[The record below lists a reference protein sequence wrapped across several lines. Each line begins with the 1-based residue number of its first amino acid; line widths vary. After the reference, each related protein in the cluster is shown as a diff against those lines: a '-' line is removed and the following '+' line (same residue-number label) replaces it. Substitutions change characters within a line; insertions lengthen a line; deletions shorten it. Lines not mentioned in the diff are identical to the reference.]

1 MSATVAASLITGL
14 LSLAG
19 VVLSNLLSERRREN
33 ALRTAQ
39 AVTDEQLRELTREV
53 REHNHFARR
62 MPVVEEQIKVINH
75 RLEDLEKG
83 GAEHMIN
90 WKVRFQ
96 NRNFWLALVPAL
108 LLLLQ
113 SAAALAG
120 IDLDLGALQGRL
132 LDFVNAAFGVLA
144 ILGIVNDPTTQGLTD
159 SPRALGYRKP
169 N

>member
-1 MSATVAASLITGL
+1 
-14 LSLAG
+14 
-19 VVLSNLLSERRREN
+19 
-33 ALRTAQ
+33 
-39 AVTDEQLRELTREV
+39 
-53 REHNHFARR
+53 
-62 MPVVEEQIKVINH
+62 
-75 RLEDLEKG
+75 
-83 GAEHMIN
+83 MIN

-113 SAAALAG
+113 SAVALAG

>member
-1 MSATVAASLITGL
+1 
-14 LSLAG
+14 
-19 VVLSNLLSERRREN
+19 
-33 ALRTAQ
+33 
-39 AVTDEQLRELTREV
+39 
-53 REHNHFARR
+53 
-62 MPVVEEQIKVINH
+62 
-75 RLEDLEKG
+75 
-83 GAEHMIN
+83 MIN

-132 LDFVNAAFGVLA
+132 LDIVNAAFGVLA